1 MDFLDSLRSEHE
13 VIERVALS
21 LRSFVR
27 ADELN
32 AADARDYVRFLTLFA
47 GAWHH
52 EREEEVLF
60 PLLTGELLLPSD
72 RGPVAVLIEDH
83 HRMAELLAAMRDAVA
98 SDHALDAAGFRTTS
112 LEYTQSLLLHIDA
125 ENSVL
130 LPECEDR
137 LRRAGI
143 RELSSRE
150 LTGVEIDALATGRA
164 LAERYPPE
172 LHDVDL
178 VRGEG
183 CAMCPS
189 YGLTCS
195 GVEREWWN
203 EWQWEEFDEHIA
215 AS

>member
-1 MDFLDSLRSEHE
+1 MDFLDSLRSDHE
-13 VIERVALS
+13 LIERVALS

-27 ADELN
+27 GDEVN
-32 AADARDYVRFLTLFA
+32 TADARGYVRFLTLFA

-52 EREEEVLF
+52 EREEAVLF
-60 PLLTGELLLPSD
+60 PLLTGELLLPSV
-72 RGPVAVLIEDH
+72 RGPVAVLTEDH

-98 SDHALDAAGFRTTS
+98 SDQALDVAGFRATT

-150 LTGVEIDALATGRA
+150 LTGAETDARDAGRA
-164 LAERYPPE
+164 LVERYPAA

-189 YGLTCS
+189 YGVSCA

-203 EWQWEEFDEHIA
+203 EWEWEEFDEHIA